1 MQSKVNYVL
10 VGLFVVILGS
20 FLLGVVFWLVVGGE
34 SKTYDRYRV
43 YFHESVA
50 GLNLKATVRYRG
62 VQVGQVESIRLDPV
76 NPDQVD
82 VVLGIERGTPMRR
95 DTIATLSTRGLTGV
109 ASVELSGGGPQSPSL
124 EKEPSQDL
132 PVIQAGPSLV
142 ARLDDAFNNILTNV
156 NSLSSRLEQLLGDE
170 NQTAVTEILRHASI
184 ITGALADRSDSIRQT
199 LANAEAFT
207 GALAKRA
214 ERLGR
219 ALDQLAASLEGSDAL
234 SSQAR
239 SALGDIRVAA
249 QSVRK
254 TADTFN
260 QTGRDLSGL
269 AEVGQ
274 RELRRLGQTTD
285 PELNA
290 LLVDVNDLVATLQ
303 RLAELLEQNPRAL
316 LLGKP
321 SGRPGPGEK

>member
-1 MQSKVNYVL
+1 MQSKVSYTL
-10 VGLFVVILGS
+10 VGVFVILLGA
-20 FLLGVVFWLVVGGE
+20 FLLGVVFWLTVGGE
-34 SKTYDRYRV
+34 SKIFDRYRV

-62 VQVGQVESIRLDPV
+62 VQVGQVQSIQLDSV

-82 VVLGIERGTPMRR
+82 VVLGIERGTPIRR

-109 ASVELSGGGPQSPSL
+109 ASVELSGGGGQSPPL
-124 EKEPSQDL
+124 EKEPDQDL

-156 NSLSSRLEQLLGDE
+156 NSLSSKLERLLGDE
-170 NQTAVTEILRHASI
+170 NQTAITEILRHTSA
-184 ITGALADRSDSIRQT
+184 ITGAIADRSDNIRQIV
-199 LANAEAFT
+199 ANVETVT
-207 GALAKRA
+207 GELAKRS
-214 ERLGR
+214 ERLGK
-219 ALDQLAASLEGSDAL
+219 ALDQLAAGLEGTGAL
-234 SSQAR
+234 SGQAR
-239 SALGDIRVAA
+239 ATLGDLRAAA

-260 QTGRDLSGL
+260 QTSRDLSGL
-269 AEVGQ
+269 AEVGRQ
-274 RELRRLGQTTD
+274 ELRRLGQTTE

-290 LLVDVNDLVATLQ
+290 LLMQAGDLMTTLQ

-321 SGRPGPGEK
+321 SGRPGPGEQ